1 MSAAP
6 SPAPSPAPAPVPER
20 EAGLHWPSLLV
31 GLAIMIGGSIYPL
44 MFARMQDGN
53 ARADH
58 GLAMLLFWAMSA
70 GIVRGVGFIPRAR
83 LWRWLFSGT
92 ACALALGL
100 AALLRFGF

>member
-1 MSAAP
+1 M
-6 SPAPSPAPAPVPER
+6 
-20 EAGLHWPSLLV
+20 HWPSLLV

-70 GIVRGVGFIPRAR
+70 GIVRGVGFMPRQWVWR
-83 LWRWLFSGT
+83 LLFSGW
-92 ACALALGL
+92 ACLAALAL
-100 AALLRFGF
+100 AALDAALRFG